1 MTSPVNVDVK
11 LGVNKFNVDE
21 DSPHIILKTDPD
33 KQALEVLIKAVR
45 RDCIKSRT
53 TAAFVLITP
62 GAWSAERAGSSAL
75 IRRWK
80 NGNTRAG
87 RLAWSSATANKYE
100 VVPPLAG

>member
-33 KQALEVLIKAVR
+33 KQALEVLIKACPAGLYKKQDDGSVR
-45 RDCIKSRT
+45 FDYAGCLECGT
-53 TAAFVLITP
+53 C
-62 GAWSAERAGSSAL
+62 GSSAL
-75 IRRWK
+75 IRCWK

-100 VVPPLAG
+100 VVPP